1 MIASADHPPYYV
13 GDRIE
18 VIVLRDWYVA
28 EDARCKEKDAS
39 VNRVEMYQLLANVH
53 NKAPLIYPNLG
64 RVTDM
69 RQVVSLTIHTE
80 RVSTSRAS
88 KQTL

>member
-1 MIASADHPPYYV
+1 MIASDDHPPDCA

-18 VIVLRDWYVA
+18 AIVLGDLYVA
-28 EDARCKEKDAS
+28 EDARCKEKNAS
-39 VNRVEMYQLLANVH
+39 VNRVETYQLLANVH
-53 NKAPLIYPNLG
+53 NKAPLIHPNLR

-80 RVSTSRAS
+80 RVST
-88 KQTL
+88 